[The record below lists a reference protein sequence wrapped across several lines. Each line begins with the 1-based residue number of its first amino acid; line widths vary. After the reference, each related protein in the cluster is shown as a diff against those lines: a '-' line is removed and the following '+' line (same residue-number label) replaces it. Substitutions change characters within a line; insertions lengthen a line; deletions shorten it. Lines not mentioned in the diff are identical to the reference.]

1 MLSQIQAFVSSNLM
15 SASATAAIVIEFA
28 LRLVPSSKP
37 LSILYAISAAVHS
50 LGSIFNGIGQFLD
63 KVLPQNLK

>member
-1 MLSQIQAFVSSNLM
+1 MLSQVQLFVSNNLM

-50 LGSIFNGIGQFLD
+50 LGIIFDGIATFLD
-63 KVLPQNLK
+63 KILPQNLK